1 MNAVQEFLNNTY
13 VGVAPFVLAT
23 FGLLVVYKLVHDRVT
38 AYDDDAMITGG
49 TTAAGLSRA
58 GGYIGVVLAMAGSL
72 INSPNSYFADLGMF
86 ALDGVVAIFVFVM
99 ASFAIDWVLLPSI
112 DNEIEIS
119 GGNTAVGLVE
129 AAAYTALGIIMMASF
144 SGSGT
149 GLIEGLVSATV
160 FSLLGLLMLGVTY
173 MVYNWLMERNC
184 QESPDLAIERG
195 KLSAA
200 VDSASVLL
208 AMSFVL
214 LASIAGD
221 FTSWQTDLLSF
232 FGAALIA
239 LVCVLVARFLAALL
253 VPGGVRDSNVSITTG
268 NVAIATI
275 VGGVTLALAS
285 VSAFVIA
292 S

>member
-99 ASFAIDWVLLPSI
+99 ASFAIDWVVLPSI

-129 AAAYTALGIIMMASF
+129 AAAYTALHGVQ
-144 SGSGT
+144 
-149 GLIEGLVSATV
+149 LV
-160 FSLLGLLMLGVTY
+160 
-173 MVYNWLMERNC
+173 
-184 QESPDLAIERG
+184 D
-195 KLSAA
+195 
-200 VDSASVLL
+200 
-208 AMSFVL
+208 
-214 LASIAGD
+214 
-221 FTSWQTDLLSF
+221 
-232 FGAALIA
+232 GA
-239 LVCVLVARFLAALL
+239 
-253 VPGGVRDSNVSITTG
+253 
-268 NVAIATI
+268 
-275 VGGVTLALAS
+275 
-285 VSAFVIA
+285 
-292 S
+292 